1 MLVNGDRT
9 AAAIASTF
17 FVFVAAMYELS
28 IYRQITLYN
37 SIFNSYLLKYYAI
50 KITVGS

>member
-17 FVFVAAMYELS
+17 LCLFAAMDELYYLLTK
-28 IYRQITLYN
+28 IYII
-37 SIFNSYLLKYYAI
+37 SIFVNIS
-50 KITVGS
+50 